1 MWVVRRGG
9 GLSLAIIVFKVQ
21 FQVSVRWSQPEYS
34 QSKPENSQKTNVDES
49 PKFEACK
56 SESQTSARP
65 SACWELGLGSKPFL
79 SKNNKSFCI
88 TSIDSSGYQIQALTS
103 GSGRTHKGAGRM
115 DLRPR
120 HGTGD
125 SACRIRRYEGSFVLM
140 IKSGD
145 SISGDRT
152 QDLTV
157 RLDTITSWRSGS
169 YTSCGPWNPG
179 FDPRRWISRFHQ
191 NLDPLERDFEFRRGI
206 SCRILLSPHQLYWVA
221 SLASRLTR
229 LVSGQPSVVL
239 LETPNHF
246 WGTHCTHYSWAS
258 LDTFHAAQTPS
269 SARIQD
275 VDGIWRFYLWGS
287 NPGFH
292 GPQLV

>member
-1 MWVVRRGG
+1 MSLQNSRLAN
-9 GLSLAIIVFKVQ
+9 LSLKYPRDLARAESSDSEANLF
-21 FQVSVRWSQPEYS
+21 F
-34 QSKPENSQKTNVDES
+34 QKTIRV
-49 PKFEACK
+49 FA
-56 SESQTSARP
+56 TLP
-65 SACWELGLGSKPFL
+65 SY
-79 SKNNKSFCI
+79 
-88 TSIDSSGYQIQALTS
+88 SSRNQIEALTS

-140 IKSGD
+140 MKSGMLFPGIEPGISQSD
-145 SISGDRT
+145 LIRLHRGAAVVTPAVDREIPGSIPGDR
-152 QDLTV
+152 
-157 RLDTITSWRSGS
+157 
-169 YTSCGPWNPG
+169 
-179 FDPRRWISRFHQ
+179 ISRFHQ
-191 NLDPLERDFEFRRGI
+191 NLDPLDRDFEFRRGI